1 MRPSLKYGLSEIA
14 ALRFSDPEGSGFF
27 FSQIKNVL
35 TLILKFKKKN
45 DFKNPN
51 KKRICLFLFFDGTQF
66 FKKIYKRTKIQ
77 KLYHENKNR
86 VLIFLLYFFLKK
98 ITAVVFHET
107 VGNFRQKIILFWSDS
122 DN

>member
-14 ALRFSDPEGSGFF
+14 ALGFSDPEGSVF

-35 TLILKFKKKN
+35 TLILKLKKKMILKIPIKRGYVY
-45 DFKNPN
+45 FFSSMEPN
-51 KKRICLFLFFDGTQF
+51 FL
-66 FKKIYKRTKIQ
+66 KKIYKRTKIQ

>member
-14 ALRFSDPEGSGFF
+14 ALGFSDPEGSVF

-35 TLILKFKKKN
+35 TLILKFKKKKN

>member
-1 MRPSLKYGLSEIA
+1 MVCLKLPPWGFQTQKEV
-14 ALRFSDPEGSGFF
+14 FF
-27 FSQIKNVL
+27 FSQIKIVL
-35 TLILKFKKKN
+35 TLILKLKKKN

-51 KKRICLFLFFDGTQF
+51 KKRTCLFLFFDGTHF
-66 FKKIYKRTKIQ
+66 LKKIYKRTKIQ

>member
-14 ALRFSDPEGSGFF
+14 ALGFSDPEGSGFF

-35 TLILKFKKKN
+35 TLILKLKKKN

-98 ITAVVFHET
+98 
-107 VGNFRQKIILFWSDS
+107 
-122 DN
+122 

>member
-14 ALRFSDPEGSGFF
+14 ALGFSDPEGSVFF

-35 TLILKFKKKN
+35 TLILKLKKKN

-98 ITAVVFHET
+98 NNSSGI
-107 VGNFRQKIILFWSDS
+107 S
-122 DN
+122 